1 MEAGNQPWGWSGGH
15 RWSVASDER
24 LERAMVGGLLLEVFL
39 ETPAAPIDPRL
50 RRRHLR
56 SRLTYS
62 LITHLSGRVTLDRF
76 RHLMHHLERW
86 FQFYY
91 PLMPPLPA
99 PEVQQSRPRG
109 SAWPAA
115 AVSPPQDVVRRNRL
129 HEWLVNAGGEILPR
143 RPQRKIRPDRLEEFF
158 CRTQSS
164 WFRVQDLARAFDIDR
179 KTAWEYLQK
188 FQGAGLLVHNRGRS
202 AAVRYRLADDFLKV
216 RMAAVQQQVAQA
228 LASLPQPQAEQV
240 TAWLAATAGE
250 PFWEDAWPAR
260 LEAGRRSEILGSLK
274 AAGVLETLLQSGQ
287 NQLLRLQGRWLRS
300 PEE

>member
-1 MEAGNQPWGWSGGH
+1 MEAGNQTWGWSGGH
-15 RWSVASDER
+15 RRSVATDER

-39 ETPAAPIDPRL
+39 ETPAAPIDPQL

-76 RHLMHHLERW
+76 RHLMHHLEHW

-99 PEVQQSRPRG
+99 PESQQPLKRG
-109 SAWPAA
+109 RARLYSAVKPL
-115 AVSPPQDVVRRNRL
+115 QDVVRLDRL
-129 HEWLVNAGGEILPR
+129 REWLANAAGKILPR
-143 RPQRKIRPDRLEEFF
+143 RPQRKIKPDRLEEFL
-158 CRTQSS
+158 CHTQSS
-164 WFRVQDLARAFDIDR
+164 WFRVQDLAQAFDIDR

-188 FQGAGLLVHNRGRS
+188 FQDANLLVHNRGRS

-228 LASLPQPQAEQV
+228 LAGLPRP
-240 TAWLAATAGE
+240 L
-250 PFWEDAWPAR
+250 
-260 LEAGRRSEILGSLK
+260 
-274 AAGVLETLLQSGQ
+274 
-287 NQLLRLQGRWLRS
+287 
-300 PEE
+300 